1 MTIDTKIAQIY
12 ELIKEIEKENTDI
25 GYVFLEGFGLS
36 INIISAAKKITE
48 KGEMDISEKIQIV
61 NNILGFS
68 LEEMVLH
75 LLDKQA
81 QGQMNSQK
89 EADKD
94 TLDFIT
100 SVSDVDDYEKFI
112 KENSVKENLSFL
124 SKEI

>member
-36 INIISAAKKITE
+36 INIISAAKQITE

>member
-1 MTIDTKIAQIY
+1 MTIDAKVAQIY
-12 ELIKEIEKENTDI
+12 ELIKEIEKENTDV

-36 INIISAAKKITE
+36 INIISAAKEMAE
-48 KGEMDISEKIQIV
+48 KGEIDISEKIAIV
-61 NNILGFS
+61 TNILGFS
-68 LEEMVLH
+68 LEELVLSI
-75 LLDKQA
+75 LEKNSSDT
-81 QGQMNSQK
+81 MNNAK

-100 SVSDVDDYEKFI
+100 STSDLDDYERFI